1 MSFSRSL
8 VPQMLRPTSDW
19 WDLWDFPPRIFDQHF
34 GLGLNEEDLIPLAS
48 SPFYPRSSLLRRQLS
63 STSSSGT
70 NATQSTT
77 TSVVPRGVSEVSN
90 VSNQF
95 AVSLDVSQFAPNE
108 ITVKAID
115 NNCVVIE
122 GKHEE
127 RPDEHGYISRHFQR
141 RYMLPK
147 GIEADKIISSL
158 SPEGVLTVSVPKK
171 APIEEGK
178 PKEKVIPIN
187 FGSSPMVVD
196 YVQPSTP
203 GQLASSSQTQS
214 ANNTNTSTS
223 STTTNQQ
230 ETIHQIQVES
240 SVQQSSNIVQQPI
253 QQTEAAKPVT
263 EATAA
268 AAPAPATPAEPQ
280 QPAAPAPQ

>member
-34 GLGLNEEDLIPLAS
+34 GLGLTDEDLLPLTS
-48 SPFYPRSSLLRRQLS
+48 SPFYPRAPLVRRQLS
-63 STSSSGT
+63 RQTSSP
-70 NATQSTT
+70 NAA
-77 TSVVPRGVSEVSN
+77 RGISEVSN
-90 VSNQF
+90 QANQF

-108 ITVKAID
+108 ITVKAVE

-147 GIEADKIISSL
+147 GIEADKIVSSL
-158 SPEGVLTVSVPKK
+158 SPDGILTVSVPKV

-196 YVQPSTP
+196 LAPQVQ
-203 GQLASSSQTQS
+203 SSSS
-214 ANNTNTSTS
+214 SSTNTTS
-223 STTTNQQ
+223 ATTETTSQQKSVQQ
-230 ETIHQIQVES
+230 EKIHQIQVES
-240 SVQQSSNIVQQPI
+240 SAVGQQASNVVQQPI
-253 QQTEAAKPVT
+253 QQTEPAKPANEQPQ
-263 EATAA
+263 EAQ
-268 AAPAPATPAEPQ
+268 APA
-280 QPAAPAPQ
+280 QPAPVPQAN